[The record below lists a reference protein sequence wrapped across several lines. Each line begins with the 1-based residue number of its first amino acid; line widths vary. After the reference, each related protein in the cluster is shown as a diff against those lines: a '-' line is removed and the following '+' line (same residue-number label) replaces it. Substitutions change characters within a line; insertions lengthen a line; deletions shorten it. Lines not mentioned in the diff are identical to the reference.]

1 MTQAALS
8 RQRNRRNKLA
18 YVKNNWQLYV
28 IFMLPAFLLTLVFK
42 YFPMG
47 GLIIAFQK
55 YNSRLGILGSKF
67 IGFDNFTRFPS

>member
-1 MTQAALS
+1 MQKAG
-8 RQRNRRNKLA
+8 RMPRRNLLGSHFRS
-18 YVKNNWQLYV
+18 NWQLYV

-55 YNSRLGILGSKF
+55 YNSRLGPPDGGPF
-67 IGFDNFTRFPS
+67 RPSTARR